1 MFRFFLDR
9 KWWPWSIGGTL
20 TIIMAVWYSVQL
32 DVQIN
37 EWFGRFYDALQLA
50 LSEPGAVTIDE
61 FNGYMFEFFSI
72 AGIYIVV
79 NVIFNGFLVNH
90 WTFRWRRS
98 MAEYYQENWGKAR
111 LIEGASQRVQEDT
124 LKFARITEDLGVGLL
139 ETILMLFA
147 FLPILYGLSK
157 NVTELPIIGPVDHGL
172 VWVVLLTAI
181 GGTVIL
187 GLVGS
192 KLPGIEY
199 DIQKYEAAYR
209 KELVLGEDDVSRAET
224 NQINFLFDD
233 VRKIHFKSYMHYFYF
248 NMAKWSYLQGMVIVP
263 YFALGP
269 TIVTGA
275 ITLGVVSQT
284 VRAMGKVAESLQYII
299 RSWLKI
305 VELVSVYKRLR
316 EFEKR
321 IHEAETGALRT

>member
-1 MFRFFLDR
+1 MFRFFYDR
-9 KWWPWSIGGTL
+9 KWWPWSIGGTI
-20 TIIMAVWYSVQL
+20 TIVLAVWYSVQL

-50 LSEPGAVTIDE
+50 LSEPGALSIEE
-61 FNGYMFEFFSI
+61 FNSYMFEFFSI

-98 MAEYYQENWGKAR
+98 MAEYYQDNWGKAR

-147 FLPILYGLSK
+147 FIPILYGLSK

-172 VWVVLLTAI
+172 VWVVILTAI

-199 DIQKYEAAYR
+199 DIQKNEAAYR
-209 KELVLGEDDVSRAET
+209 KELVIGEDDTARAQTE
-224 NQINFLFDD
+224 QVNFLFDD
-233 VRKIHFKSYMHYFYF
+233 VRKIHFKAYLHYFYF

-316 EFEKR
+316 EFERR
-321 IHEAETGALRT
+321 IHEAESGALRT